1 MLADAHISSLDYLCA
16 LSVTGSHFTI
26 SEVSNRLNLRF
37 GITFKRQ
44 IEMIRESRGFVAE
57 RCRDNNYMQIA
68 KKSVYFDQHKNY
80 FSTCY

>member
-1 MLADAHISSLDYLCA
+1 MPMLADVHISSLDYLCA

-44 IEMIRESRGFVAE
+44 IEMIRESRGYVAE
-57 RCRDNNYMQIA
+57 RCGDNKLYANC
-68 KKSVYFDQHKNY
+68 KKVGLF
-80 FSTCY
+80 